1 MKSCVVIGLGRF
13 GSETARELC
22 ALGQEVLAMDTRSE
36 RVQQIAEEVTRAV
49 VGDSQ
54 DKDVLKALGVQNFD
68 CAVVAIGEDLGASVM
83 TTLNLKELGVP
94 YIVCKAKD
102 LTHKHLLEKLGADRV
117 VIPEREQ
124 ADRLARSLASDHV
137 LDYIQL
143 SGQYGIIEVPAPKVW
158 IGKSLRQLDVRA
170 KLGVNI
176 LAIKHAGVTDISPG
190 ADYKIEADAIM
201 LVLGDN
207 RALEAVQKL

>member
-68 CAVVAIGEDLGASVM
+68 CAVVAIGEDLGASVL